1 MVRTYQSILLAPVSL
16 FFLVNIA
23 VAQTRRPTPD
33 LIARFERVSCAVI
46 RIESAGNQGTGFFI
60 SKDGTLVTVAHNILD
75 RSYSLE
81 NGQIRITVTP
91 KENIR
96 ARLND
101 GREVP
106 LTVSLGPDD
115 AARASADLAIVRTG
129 LQTPCFLRLGKSD
142 SIKVGEH
149 LIALGYPALE
159 PTVVLYD
166 GFLSSRH
173 AHLPLPIGYIGSQPL
188 YATYEVL
195 RVQMPITAGASGSPL
210 MLDDDSVVG
219 VISEIP
225 RVWTEDLSRLTKAMM
240 SSPSGSGIL
249 LSGFDTTKL
258 LGQLAWIV
266 HEFESPG
273 VGLAV
278 PISYLQPPEQTSRQ
292 P

>member
-1 MVRTYQSILLAPVSL
+1 MLRTYQSILPVPVSL

-23 VAQTRRPTPD
+23 VAQTKRATPD
-33 LIARFERVSCAVI
+33 LTARFERVSCAVI
-46 RIESAGNQGTGFFI
+46 RIESAGNQGTAFFI
-60 SKDGTLVTVAHNILD
+60 SKDGTLVTAAHNLLD

-81 NGQIRITVTP
+81 KGQVRVTVTA
-91 KENIR
+91 KQNIR

-106 LTVSLGPDD
+106 LTVSLGPED
-115 AARASADLAIVRTG
+115 AARATADLAIVRTG

-142 SIKVGEH
+142 SVRVGEH
-149 LIALGYPALE
+149 LIALGFPLLE

-173 AHLPLPIGYIGSQPL
+173 VHLPLPVGYIGSQPL

-210 MLDDDSVVG
+210 ILDDDSVVG

-225 RVWTEDLSRLTKAMM
+225 RLWTEDLSRLMKAMM

-249 LSGFDTTKL
+249 LSGFDTTTL
-258 LGQLAWIV
+258 
-266 HEFESPG
+266 
-273 VGLAV
+273 
-278 PISYLQPPEQTSRQ
+278 
-292 P
+292 